1 MFLSKLDI
9 LVRSAIKQILQI
21 PHDTPSSLLYSSH
34 KVKGL
39 NLVRNECEAF
49 VQKYNATLI
58 LLNCNCDA
66 VKFCRDL
73 KKESEECLTKLE
85 LSAEFKASLTKLPR
99 KKQTKEIREHL
110 RDKEYSSWCQL
121 PTKGKGVEQFQEV
134 PYCNKWMR
142 TKSGLSSTEWT
153 QAIKMVGNVVP
164 VKCVPGRSQGSKR
177 CRHCNEYETLA
188 HILGKCERS
197 ALIRNNR
204 HNQVREIIAKEFQKQ
219 GWNVTQEQ
227 ICTSTTAG
235 TQRFDILV
243 SRGGTGYML
252 DPTIRFER
260 NGDQAG

>member
-1 MFLSKLDI
+1 MVSTQVLYPHQKLTLLNIFLWPTLTYSFQNAPINKLSHKFLSKLDI

-39 NLVRNECEAF
+39 NLVRNEWEAF

-58 LLNCNCDA
+58 LLKCNCDA

-204 HNQVREIIAKEFQKQ
+204 QPN
-219 GWNVTQEQ
+219 
-227 ICTSTTAG
+227 
-235 TQRFDILV
+235 
-243 SRGGTGYML
+243 
-252 DPTIRFER
+252 P
-260 NGDQAG
+260 